1 MKIFVIHYKKL
12 INRKEH
18 ILNVFKQHNIT
29 DYEFIEI
36 DRDEI
41 FKENITM
48 FHAGYSKSQIAI
60 ALSHFYAYKQI
71 DDLVPPYN
79 EPCLF
84 SKHHT
89 YLRFISRE
97 EYMDKL
103 NEVHQRNMINKILQ
117 RIIDI
122 NFKYYINV

>member
-1 MKIFVIHYKKL
+1 MFERIEYIDLKKGETYYIQISERLGYIIQFVSFSQFVSCK
-12 INRKEH
+12 
-18 ILNVFKQHNIT
+18 NVRLYNFIT
-29 DYEFIEI
+29 
-36 DRDEI
+36 
-41 FKENITM
+41 
-48 FHAGYSKSQIAI
+48 KS
-60 ALSHFYAYKQI
+60 I
-71 DDLVPPYN
+71 DDLVPPYI

-122 NFKYYINV
+122 NFNYYSNV

>member
-1 MKIFVIHYKKL
+1 MFQKIEYSHLVGGQIYYIRISERLGYIIQFVSFSQFVSCK
-12 INRKEH
+12 
-18 ILNVFKQHNIT
+18 NVRLYNFIT
-29 DYEFIEI
+29 
-36 DRDEI
+36 
-41 FKENITM
+41 KT
-48 FHAGYSKSQIAI
+48 
-60 ALSHFYAYKQI
+60 I

-103 NEVHQRNMINKILQ
+103 NEVHQKNMINKILQ